1 MTAVAVAP
9 GTSVTGFQVR
19 QLNGYLLDV
28 QSQEEEDFY
37 GKQVA
42 DYQAAF
48 TFTNISDLNDLDRL
62 LTDELQAFRL
72 SRMLASGRDSD
83 GTLLPETYLGEIRTS
98 LRGIARDIKSTK
110 DALGMSVLARNKEA
124 GTVGSY
130 LDNLRKR
137 AREQGITRE
146 RQCTQALVLF
156 NELKSLV
163 STYDRANET
172 EKERLG
178 LNDETDILKWVR
190 EYAIPTYDEIDQ
202 YFRTHQQRAWVG
214 TL

>member
-9 GTSVTGFQVR
+9 GTSITGFQVR

-28 QSQEEEDFY
+28 QTQDELDFY
-37 GKQVA
+37 VKQVA

-72 SRMLASGRDSD
+72 SRMLASGRDAD
-83 GTLLPETYLGEIRTS
+83 GTLLPETYLGEIRVS

-110 DALGMSVLARNKEA
+110 DALGMSVLARQKDA
-124 GTVGSY
+124 SSVGGY
-130 LDNLRKR
+130 LVELRKR

-146 RQCTQALVLF
+146 RQLTQALVLF

-178 LNDETDILKWVR
+178 LNTETDILTWVR
-190 EYAIPTYDEIDQ
+190 DYMIPTFDDIDE
-202 YFRTHQQRAWVG
+202 YFRTHQQKAWVG